1 MARRRHRRKGKGSR
15 SAQPNIMHP
24 DAAGLDIGSTEVYV
38 AVDPKRDPDPIRNFP
53 TFTDACTPWPTGSRS
68 AR

>member
-1 MARRRHRRKGKGSR
+1 
-15 SAQPNIMHP
+15 MHP